1 MKYKNS
7 PYRTT
12 RLAFDLDG
20 IQFIATRLRDE
31 VVMYT
36 NVKITKEQHTRAL
49 ALVQAALA
57 EMDKAMQKSLEVTDR
72 NKKEIAR
79 THRNKQKRKKP

>member
-1 MKYKNS
+1 MKYKHS
-7 PYRTT
+7 TYGTT